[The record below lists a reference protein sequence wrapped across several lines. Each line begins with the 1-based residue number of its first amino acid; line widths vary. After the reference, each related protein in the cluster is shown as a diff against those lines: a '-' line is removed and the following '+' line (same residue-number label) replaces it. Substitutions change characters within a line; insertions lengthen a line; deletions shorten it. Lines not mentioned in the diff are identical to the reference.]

1 MTYTIISTQPIR
13 FSDEENE
20 FCYGGFIAIDD
31 ANCSACYH
39 EPAFGIPYLTL
50 IYKRSD
56 FDSWD
61 ETPELNVVLRS
72 GYLPTFH
79 KGKKIYGD
87 FLTENGDKIVGEF
100 QRWGLPGF
108 KGRQIIN
115 ARAETV
121 TEKTMF
127 KRSIAWQRC
136 VIPATGFYEWD
147 SAKHKYFFQLPGQ
160 PIYLAGIYDNS
171 NDINCFII
179 LTTAPNES
187 VSVIHDRMPL
197 MLTREQVRPW
207 LTDAGAA
214 LELLVSRPPLLQ
226 RTNCDGQLGFADL
239 T

>member
-1 MTYTIISTQPIR
+1 MCGRYQ
-13 FSDEENE
+13 FSSKEYKE
-20 FCYGGFIAIDD
+20 IQQIVRD
-31 ANCSACYH
+31 AQRHSEQYN
-39 EPAFGIPYLTL
+39 
-50 IYKRSD
+50 
-56 FDSWD
+56 
-61 ETPELNVVLRS
+61 ELNF
-72 GYLPTFH
+72 PTT
-79 KGKKIYGD
+79 GD
-87 FLTENGDKIVGEF
+87 ICPSQIAPVMVARGDKIVGEF

-147 SAKHKYFFQLPGQ
+147 SAKHKYLFQLPGQ

-171 NDINCFII
+171 NGTNCFII

-187 VSVIHDRMPL
+187 VSAIHDRMPL
-197 MLTREQVRPW
+197 MLTRDQVRPW

-214 LELLVSRPPLLQ
+214 LELLISRPPLLQ
-226 RTNCDGQLGFADL
+226 RISCDGQLGFADL

>member
-1 MTYTIISTQPIR
+1 MCGRYQFSTKEYKEIQQIVR
-13 FSDEENE
+13 
-20 FCYGGFIAIDD
+20 D
-31 ANCSACYH
+31 AQRHSEQYN
-39 EPAFGIPYLTL
+39 
-50 IYKRSD
+50 
-56 FDSWD
+56 
-61 ETPELNVVLRS
+61 ELNF
-72 GYLPTFH
+72 PTV
-79 KGKKIYGD
+79 GD
-87 FLTENGDKIVGEF
+87 ISPSQIAPVMVARGDKIVGEF

-147 SAKHKYFFQLPGQ
+147 SAKHKYLFQLPGQ

-171 NDINCFII
+171 NNMNCFII

-197 MLTREQVRPW
+197 MLTREQVRPR

>member
-1 MTYTIISTQPIR
+1 MCGWYQFSTKEYKEIQQIVR
-13 FSDEENE
+13 
-20 FCYGGFIAIDD
+20 D
-31 ANCSACYH
+31 AQRHSEQYN
-39 EPAFGIPYLTL
+39 
-50 IYKRSD
+50 
-56 FDSWD
+56 
-61 ETPELNVVLRS
+61 ELNF
-72 GYLPTFH
+72 PTV
-79 KGKKIYGD
+79 GD
-87 FLTENGDKIVGEF
+87 ISPSQIAPVMVARGDKIVGEF

-147 SAKHKYFFQLPGQ
+147 SAKHKYLFQLPGQ

-171 NDINCFII
+171 NNMNCFII

>member
-1 MTYTIISTQPIR
+1 MCGRYQFSTKEYKEIQQIVRDAQRHSEQYNALNFPTVGDICP
-13 FSDEENE
+13 SQ
-20 FCYGGFIAIDD
+20 IAPVMV
-31 ANCSACYH
+31 A
-39 EPAFGIPYLTL
+39 
-50 IYKRSD
+50 R
-56 FDSWD
+56 
-61 ETPELNVVLRS
+61 
-72 GYLPTFH
+72 
-79 KGKKIYGD
+79 
-87 FLTENGDKIVGEF
+87 GDKIVGEF

-115 ARAETV
+115 ARVETV
-121 TEKTMF
+121 TEKNMF

-147 SAKHKYFFQLPGQ
+147 SAKHKYLFQLPGQ

-197 MLTREQVRPW
+197 MLMREQVRPW